1 MPLDL
6 LVPDLLLPVDAPEA
20 LRSQRL
26 AALESWLARGHVRR
40 VPQRGLEA
48 ALSAAF
54 GLPGPAPIAAVTLA
68 ADAGSGRGTWLRA
81 DPVHLRVGQDA
92 VALQHCAFLGVTRD
106 EANALVAA
114 LQQHFTS
121 DGLEFHAPTPER
133 WYVRVPAGEM
143 PRTVPLPEAL
153 GRNVFRLLPEG
164 SGRINWPGAITE
176 AQMLFS
182 QHPVNQARESAGRA
196 AINSVWFWG
205 EGDLPAEVASPYAL
219 VCADEPFAA
228 GLGQLAG
235 VRTVAAPRDLAAID
249 AVREDESV
257 LVVLD
262 SLTTALRQ
270 GDGEAWKREARALE
284 DTWFAEIDRA
294 IRRFER
300 VSLVL
305 PGPRD
310 TLIATLTAAT
320 RWRWFRSRKPLA
332 THA

>member
-6 LVPDLLLPVDAPEA
+6 VIPDLLLPVDAPEA

-26 AALESWLARGHVRR
+26 PALESWLARGVSRR
-40 VPQRGLEA
+40 LPHRGLEA
-48 ALSAAF
+48 ALSATFAL
-54 GLPGPAPIAAVTLA
+54 GAPIPIAAVTLA
-68 ADAGSGRGTWLRA
+68 ADDAPRAGAWLRA

-92 VALQHCAFLGVTRD
+92 VALHDAGILGVMRD

-114 LQQHFTS
+114 LQALFAD
-121 DGLEFHAPTPER
+121 DGLEFVAPTPHR
-133 WYVRVPAGEM
+133 WYVRVPDGEL

-153 GRNVFRLLPEG
+153 GRNVFRLLPVG
-164 SGRINWPGAITE
+164 SGRINWPSAITE
-176 AQMLFS
+176 VQMLFS
-182 QHPVNQARESAGRA
+182 QHAVNQAREAEGRP

-205 EGDLPAEVASPYAL
+205 EGQLPESIDSPYAL

-228 GLGQLAG
+228 GLGRLSG
-235 VRTVAAPRDLAAID
+235 VRTVAAPRDFASID
-249 AVREDESV
+249 AVGVDESV

-262 SLTTALRQ
+262 GLGAALRR
-270 GDGEAWKREARALE
+270 GDDEAWRKAAQALE
-284 DTWFAEIDRA
+284 ETWFAEIDRA

-310 TLIATLTAAT
+310 TLVATLTAGT
-320 RWRWFRSRKPLA
+320 RWRWFRSRKPIA